1 MHPSRNLR
9 WKKGRSN
16 TKEGISVIG
25 ENTKKIVKTIR
36 IDVDKCNGCRS
47 CEVICS
53 AFHAADKYGSVNPG
67 KARIRVVH
75 DPLKD
80 IYFPVYAGDYA
91 PAECAG
97 RDRYIIDGKEFDEC
111 ALCRASCP
119 SRDDF
124 KEPDSGLPLKC
135 DMCEDDPPQEEPLCV
150 QWCINDAL
158 IYEEREVESEEE
170 VKPEEMEIGLESMV
184 DKYGLEKVID
194 AIARMSVTEE
204 TSRR

>member
-1 MHPSRNLR
+1 
-9 WKKGRSN
+9 
-16 TKEGISVIG
+16 
-25 ENTKKIVKTIR
+25 
-36 IDVDKCNGCRS
+36 
-47 CEVICS
+47 
-53 AFHAADKYGSVNPG
+53 
-67 KARIRVVH
+67 VVH